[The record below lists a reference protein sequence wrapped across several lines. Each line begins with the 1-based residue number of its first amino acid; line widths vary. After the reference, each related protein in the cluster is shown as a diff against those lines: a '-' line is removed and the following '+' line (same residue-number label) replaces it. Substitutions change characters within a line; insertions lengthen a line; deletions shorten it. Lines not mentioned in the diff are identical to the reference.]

1 MKGKTYIFPDKQ
13 SQNNKEVDNI
23 LRQLNLADEELIL
36 TQRELFKRKA
46 DFADFS
52 YSISHTLR
60 KNIANIKGLLNLI
73 NEIEIV

>member
-1 MKGKTYIFPDKQ
+1 MKGKTYIFPDKPN
-13 SQNNKEVDNI
+13 QNNKEVDNI
-23 LRQLNLADEELIL
+23 LKQLNLADEELIL